1 MTEPTLASLAGK
13 PWWRTDDYSIE
24 EAISPKYVHD
34 WNGPFGLALVRA
46 WSSGMTDPGWGL
58 QGKAKRD
65 ADDNVIGY
73 EPGFMEN
80 YRKGVFNER
89 RCLYGY
95 ERDKWAFAFVMRSM
109 RMVCIDIDGKNGG
122 LEHAKELGHLPP
134 TMAETSKSGD
144 GYHLFYL
151 TEEEWDDAEGYG
163 AYHDHIGAVKG
174 VDIRAVGCVYHHKQ
188 QRWNNR
194 APAVLPKHVSTFLQE
209 RRQKSEQANQ
219 RITSVIQTGD
229 PMETLMLHDELVS
242 DLKKPIQS
250 GKRNTTLFAI
260 GQKMKAAGVQG
271 WEELIEQRALQ
282 VGLDTDEVDQLVRN
296 ITRYN

>member
-24 EAISPKYVHD
+24 EPVSPRYVHD
-34 WNGPFGLALVRA
+34 WNGPFGLALVRS
-46 WSSGMTDPGWGL
+46 WPSGMTDPGWGL
-58 QGKAKRD
+58 QGKDGK
-65 ADDNVIGY
+65 
-73 EPGFMEN
+73 PGFMEN

-109 RMVCIDIDGKNGG
+109 QMVCIDIDGKNGG

-151 TEEEWDDAEGYG
+151 TDEAWSDTEGFG
-163 AYHDHIGAVKG
+163 AYHDHIGAVTG

-188 QRWNNR
+188 QRWNDR
-194 APAVLPKHVSTFLQE
+194 RPVLLPKHVSTFLQE
-209 RRQKSEQANQ
+209 RRQKHEHHHQ
-219 RITSVIQTGD
+219 RITKVIETGD

-242 DLKKPIQS
+242 DLKKPIGA

-260 GQKMKAAGVQG
+260 GQKMKAASVPD
-271 WEELIEQRALQ
+271 WETLIADRATQ
-282 VGLDTDEVDQLVRN
+282 VGLDSDEVDSLVRN